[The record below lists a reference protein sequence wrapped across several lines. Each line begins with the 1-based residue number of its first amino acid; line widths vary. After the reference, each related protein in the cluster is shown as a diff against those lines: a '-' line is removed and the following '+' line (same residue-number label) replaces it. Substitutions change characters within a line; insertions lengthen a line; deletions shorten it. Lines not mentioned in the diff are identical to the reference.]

1 MTFHVK
7 INTKIFQLIFRLK
20 NQTSKKERI
29 FSAIIFSSQSSF
41 NYVDDMYILMHFEN
55 LMMHIKTKNY
65 N

>member
-7 INTKIFQLIFRLK
+7 INTKIFQLTFRQKLNLK
-20 NQTSKKERI
+20 KRTT
-29 FSAIIFSSQSSF
+29 FTAIIFSSQTSF

>member
-1 MTFHVK
+1 MAFHVK
-7 INTKIFQLIFRLK
+7 IEKLNL
-20 NQTSKKERI
+20 KKEST